1 MVCQWTSEEQH
12 VVLEVPDGEDSKST
26 SDSER
31 TSWAQL
37 LQEMEENKVSDP
49 TINQHDLH
57 APVTDDGIPG
67 RHRYLIKPKAAP
79 IYFQYAGVTT
89 NFKYTNC
96 ASAFTTEELDAS
108 RVLTKV
114 WRVFYHKESNEISPR
129 KPLYFFDSDI
139 DMAEGA
145 VLRLL

>member
-57 APVTDDGIPG
+57 APVTDDGATP
-67 RHRYLIKPKAAP
+67 
-79 IYFQYAGVTT
+79 
-89 NFKYTNC
+89 
-96 ASAFTTEELDAS
+96 S
-108 RVLTKV
+108 
-114 WRVFYHKESNEISPR
+114 
-129 KPLYFFDSDI
+129 
-139 DMAEGA
+139 
-145 VLRLL
+145 LRICF